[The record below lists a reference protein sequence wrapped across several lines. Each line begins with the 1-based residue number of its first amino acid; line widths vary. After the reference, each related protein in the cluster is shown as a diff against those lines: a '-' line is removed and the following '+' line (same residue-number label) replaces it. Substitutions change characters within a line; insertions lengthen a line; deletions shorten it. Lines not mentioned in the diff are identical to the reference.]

1 MVVVV
6 VMLVVVRT
14 VVRRGKGSEMRKGE
28 GCRGNR
34 VLVVTSSAVLE
45 TEADDRML
53 QESLSAA
60 VCAAHVH
67 TAIEGYPAVP

>member
-1 MVVVV
+1 
-6 VMLVVVRT
+6 
-14 VVRRGKGSEMRKGE
+14 MRKGE
-28 GCRGNR
+28 QCRGNK

-45 TEADDRML
+45 TEADDSML

-67 TAIEGYPAVP
+67 TAMEGYLMAN